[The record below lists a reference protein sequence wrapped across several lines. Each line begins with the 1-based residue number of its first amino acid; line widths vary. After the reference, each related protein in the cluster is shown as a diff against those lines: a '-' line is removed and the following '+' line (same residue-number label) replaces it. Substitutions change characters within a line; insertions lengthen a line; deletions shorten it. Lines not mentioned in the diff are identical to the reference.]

1 MILEKF
7 ILNTIFFL
15 SALATLGQSSANC
28 EINLRVENRAYYRQ
42 FFINLKRDQ
51 NLVLIEYKIRVKEN
65 SEEREKDTNTIK
77 VRQDFLKIKNV
88 TPQNDSLLKVLDA
101 LDSLYLAYTTYRVD
115 TLQLSTK
122 YFPEFNKI
130 IDNLLITPTDSLE
143 NNGQIYLDG
152 TSFTFKINTQNEQ
165 RTVYANSVDK
175 NNHPQLAEFVASV
188 MQLYRDRKRN
198 DFLDRKSTAGY

>member
-1 MILEKF
+1 MILEKI
-7 ILNTIFFL
+7 ILNIIFFL
-15 SALATLGQSSANC
+15 SALTTVGQSSENC
-28 EINLRVENRAYYRQ
+28 EINLRVENRTYYKQ
-42 FFINLKRDQ
+42 FFVNLKRDQ
-51 NLVLIEYKIRVKEN
+51 NSILIQYKIRVKEN

-88 TPQNDSLLKVLDA
+88 SPQNDSLVNVLDT

-122 YFPEFNKI
+122 LVPEFNKM
-130 IDNLLITPTDSLE
+130 IDNLLITSTDSLQ
-143 NNGQIYLDG
+143 NSGHIYLDG
-152 TSFTFKINTQNEQ
+152 TSFTFKINTENER
-165 RTVYANSVDK
+165 RTVYANSVNK
-175 NNHPQLAEFVASV
+175 NNHPQLAEFVASM